1 MRITAK
7 SSKEAESLVCTKKG
21 ENLFTKLE
29 YAHVICD
36 ILDTSRG
43 YPTNEDKIFTTFCKK
58 KKKVMYFLAPA
69 LTLTLTLTLTLA
81 LSLNHLANKQLQ
93 SSEALYSLINGIAP
107 DLRTAPC

>member
-58 KKKVMYFLAPA
+58 KEKSGAFPGP
-69 LTLTLTLTLTLA
+69 
-81 LSLNHLANKQLQ
+81 SPNPHPNP
-93 SSEALYSLINGIAP
+93 SPFS
-107 DLRTAPC
+107 